1 MNETDS
7 ISITPSQIIEF
18 LFCPRYIYFM
28 YVLDIPQFEE
38 NNFKVMLGRNL
49 HTEKL
54 NVNKKYL
61 RKKINA
67 KEKYLDVYLTNNYLR
82 GRMDE
87 VIELNDGT
95 LAPLDYKFAEYKEH
109 IFNTYKT
116 QLYCYAVLIEDN
128 FNIKVNKG
136 FIVYTR
142 SNNKLLTVE
151 IPDYAKDEIVKNTAE
166 IVNIIENNVYPKVKA
181 SPHKCS
187 GCIFRNICSK

>member
-18 LFCPRYIYFM
+18 LFCPRFIYFM

-38 NNFKVMLGRNL
+38 GNFKVMLGRNL

-54 NVNKKYL
+54 NVNKNYL

-67 KEKYLDVYLTNNYLR
+67 KEKYLDVYLTNKYLR

-87 VIELNDGT
+87 VLELNDGS

-109 IFNTYKT
+109 IFKTYLT
-116 QLYCYAVLIEDN
+116 QLYCYAILIEDN
-128 FNIKVNKG
+128 FNAKVNKG

-142 SNNKLLTVE
+142 SKNKLIEVD
-151 IPDYAKDEIVKNTAE
+151 IPDNAKNEIINHTTE
-166 IVNIIENNVYPKVKA
+166 IVNIIENNIYPKVKA
-181 SPHKCS
+181 SQQKCC
-187 GCIFRNICSK
+187 GCIYRNICSK